1 MKTQMKHRDPKL
13 WKKVLF
19 GIHSAGALKAWETR
33 RDWAIN
39 GRPEGS
45 PVCDMIKKL
54 GGFNR
59 ENADRGGWTGDIIAV
74 GAKKF
79 LRRVGGR
86 KVCMISEA
94 LFEREM
100 IGEHSENAMW
110 DAISRELQAV
120 V

>member
-1 MKTQMKHRDPKL
+1 MKQHIRHRDPKL
-13 WKKVLF
+13 WQKILD
-19 GIHSAGALKAWETR
+19 GIRSAAALKAWDTR
-33 RDWAIN
+33 REWAIN
-39 GRPEGS
+39 GRPEGT
-45 PVCDMIKKL
+45 PVCDLIRSL

-94 LFEREM
+94 LFEREL
-100 IGEHSENAMW
+100 IAEHSENAMW
-110 DAISRELQAV
+110 DAIARELQAV
-120 V
+120 A